1 MIQKTFTLD
10 LTRRRLPLGRA
21 PVMMGVINV
30 TPDSFSDGGDMP
42 DVGTALAAARR
53 MAADGAAII
62 DIGGE
67 STRPGAAE
75 VDEGTELG
83 RVMAPLEAIVE
94 AKIEVALSIDTL
106 KPGVARRAIAAGAEI
121 LNDVT
126 GLQGTP
132 EMAEAAAEAGVGVV
146 AMHWDK
152 SRDRSKDVVG
162 EIKRWLEATARI
174 AEKAGVKKERL
185 VLDPGFGFAKDFSE
199 NYTILRRLDELAALG
214 FPLLV
219 GMSRKSM
226 LGKLLGTPPKERGA
240 ATVATSVI
248 AWQKGAHIFRVH
260 EVRENLEAIKV
271 AMATEDGPPP
281 PVES

>member
-10 LTRRRLPLGRA
+10 LPRRRLPLGRA

-30 TPDSFSDGGDMP
+30 TPDSFSDGGDVP

-126 GLQGTP
+126 GLQGTL

-174 AEKAGVKKERL
+174 AEKASVKKERL

>member
-1 MIQKTFTLD
+1 
-10 LTRRRLPLGRA
+10 
-21 PVMMGVINV
+21 MMGVINV
-30 TPDSFSDGGDMP
+30 TPDSFSDGGDVP

-53 MAADGAAII
+53 MVADGAAII

-75 VDEGTELG
+75 VDEATELG
-83 RVMAPLEAIVE
+83 RVMSPLEAIVE

-126 GLQGTP
+126 GLQGEP

-226 LGKLLGTPPKERGA
+226 LGKLLGIPPKERGA

>member
-10 LTRRRLPLGRA
+10 LPRRRLPLGRA

-132 EMAEAAAEAGVGVV
+132 EMAEAAAEAGAGVV

>member
-1 MIQKTFTLD
+1 MIHKEFTLD
-10 LTRRRLPLGRA
+10 LPRRRLPLGRTPA
-21 PVMMGVINV
+21 MMGVINV
-30 TPDSFSDGGDMP
+30 TPDSFSDGGDMS
-42 DVGTALAAARR
+42 DADSALAAARR
-53 MAADGAAII
+53 MSAEGAAII

-67 STRPGAAE
+67 STRPGAVE
-75 VDEGTELG
+75 VDEATELN
-83 RVMAPLEAIVE
+83 RVLPPLEAIGE
-94 AKIEVALSIDTL
+94 AKIEMALSIDTL
-106 KPGVARRAIAAGAEI
+106 KPEVARRAIAAGAEI

-126 GLQGTP
+126 GLQGAP
-132 EMAEAAAEAGVGVV
+132 EMAEVAAEADVGVV

-152 SRDRSKDVVG
+152 ARDRGKDVVG
-162 EIKRWLEATARI
+162 EIKRWLEATIRI
-174 AEKAGVKKERL
+174 AQAAGVRQDRL

-199 NYTILRRLDELAALG
+199 NYTILRRLDELATLG

-260 EVRENLEAIKV
+260 EVRENLEAIRV
-271 AMATEDGPPP
+271 AMAVEDGPPP
-281 PVES
+281 PVEI